1 MKIKEL
7 NREER
12 PREKLLEMGAASLD
26 NAELLA
32 ILMRTGTGRKNV
44 VDMARELLESA
55 QGSLGGL
62 ASAGIGPMQQIGGIG
77 RDKAATVMAALEL
90 GRRFAAE
97 KSRLDGI
104 SVTGPAMIYRNILP
118 RLKGLG
124 HEEAW
129 AFYLNRA
136 NYVTLRERISSG
148 NWDSTLL
155 DVRVIL
161 RRALEQRSKSVI
173 LVHNHPSGNPHP
185 GSADKQMTARL
196 KEGLAAVDIAL
207 IDHII
212 VCDDRYYS
220 FSEEK
225 VFMDTIL

>member
-1 MKIKEL
+1 MKMKEVD
-7 NREER
+7 REDR
-12 PREKLLEMGAASLD
+12 PREKLLEQGPASLSKE
-26 NAELLA
+26 ELLA
-32 ILMRTGTGRKNV
+32 ILMRTGTGGKNV
-44 VDMARELLESA
+44 VDMARELLDSA
-55 QGSLGGL
+55 RGSLTEL
-62 ASAGIGPMQQIGGIG
+62 AAAGVGPMRRISGIG

-104 SVTGPAMIYRNILP
+104 SVTGPGLVFRNILP
-118 RLKGLG
+118 QLKGLD

-129 AFYLNRA
+129 AFFLNRA
-136 NYVTLRERISSG
+136 NYVTFKERISSG
-148 NWDSTLL
+148 NWDSTVL

-161 RRALEQRSKSVI
+161 RRALDQRSKGVI
-173 LVHNHPSGNPHP
+173 LVHNHPSGNPRP
-185 GSADKQMTARL
+185 GQADMQLTARL

-225 VFMDTIL
+225 VFMDTSL

>member
-1 MKIKEL
+1 MKMTDFH
-7 NREER
+7 REER
-12 PREKLLEMGAASLD
+12 PREKLLEQGPGSLS

-44 VDMARELLESA
+44 LDMARELLDAA
-55 QGSLGGL
+55 QGSLGEL
-62 ASAGIGPMQQIGGIG
+62 ASAGIGPMRKISGIG

-97 KSRLDGI
+97 KSRLDGVSI
-104 SVTGPAMIYRNILP
+104 TGPGMIYRHILP
-118 RLKGLG
+118 RLKGLD

-136 NYVTLRERISSG
+136 HFITFKERISSG
-148 NWDSTLL
+148 DWDSTVL
-155 DVRVIL
+155 DIRVIL

-173 LVHNHPSGNPHP
+173 LVHNHPSGNPRP
-185 GSADKQMTARL
+185 GQADLQMTARL
-196 KEGLAAVDIAL
+196 KEGLATVDISL

-225 VFMDTIL
+225 VFTATAL

>member
-1 MKIKEL
+1 MKMKEL
-7 NREER
+7 SREER
-12 PREKLLEMGAASLD
+12 PREKLLEQGAATLC

-32 ILMRTGTGRKNV
+32 ILMRTGTGRRNV
-44 VDMARELLESA
+44 LDMARELLDSA
-55 QGSLGGL
+55 QGSLGEL
-62 ASAGIGPMQQIGGIG
+62 ASAGIGPMQKVSGIG

-104 SVTGPAMIYRNILP
+104 SITGPGMIYRHILP
-118 RLKGLG
+118 RLKGLD

-136 NYVTLRERISSG
+136 NYITFKERLSSG
-148 NWDSTLL
+148 DWDSTVM

-173 LVHNHPSGNPHP
+173 LVHNHPSGNPRP
-185 GSADKQMTARL
+185 GKADIQATARL
-196 KEGLAAVDIAL
+196 REGLSAVDISL
-207 IDHII
+207 IDHIV

-225 VFMDTIL
+225 VFMDTDI

>member
-1 MKIKEL
+1 MKEVD
-7 NREER
+7 REDR
-12 PREKLLEMGAASLD
+12 PREKLLEQGPASLSK
-26 NAELLA
+26 AELLA
-32 ILMRTGTGRKNV
+32 ILMRTGTGGKNV
-44 VDMARELLESA
+44 VDMARELLDSA
-55 QGSLGGL
+55 RGSLTEL
-62 ASAGIGPMQQIGGIG
+62 AAAGVGPMRRISGIGQ
-77 RDKAATVMAALEL
+77 DKAATVMAALEL

-104 SVTGPAMIYRNILP
+104 SVTGPGLVFRNILP
-118 RLKGLG
+118 QLKGLD

-129 AFYLNRA
+129 AFFLNRA
-136 NYVTLRERISSG
+136 NYVTFKERISSG
-148 NWDSTLL
+148 NWDSTVL

-161 RRALEQRSKSVI
+161 RRALDQRSKGVI
-173 LVHNHPSGNPHP
+173 LVHNHPSGNPRP
-185 GSADKQMTARL
+185 GQADMQLTARL

-225 VFMDTIL
+225 VFMDTSL

>member
-1 MKIKEL
+1 MKEVD
-7 NREER
+7 REDR
-12 PREKLLEMGAASLD
+12 PREKLLEQGPASLSKE
-26 NAELLA
+26 ELLA
-32 ILMRTGTGRKNV
+32 ILMRTGTGGKNV
-44 VDMARELLESA
+44 VDMARELLDSA
-55 QGSLGGL
+55 RGSLTEL
-62 ASAGIGPMQQIGGIG
+62 AAAGVGPMRRISGIG

-104 SVTGPAMIYRNILP
+104 SVTGPGLVFRNILP
-118 RLKGLG
+118 QLKGLD

-129 AFYLNRA
+129 AFFLNRA
-136 NYVTLRERISSG
+136 NYVTFKERISSG
-148 NWDSTLL
+148 NWDSTVL

-161 RRALEQRSKSVI
+161 RRALDQRSKGVI
-173 LVHNHPSGNPHP
+173 LVHNHPSGNPRP
-185 GSADKQMTARL
+185 GQADMQLTARL

-225 VFMDTIL
+225 VFMDTSL